1 MQKSAVVNFKEYI
14 IVEYYIMAFSPP
26 INTLDLNTLNT
37 EECQICL
44 ESLYMVNRP
53 VEINTCHHRFHR
65 DCLYRNCRSLPN
77 NLQECRCPVC
87 RGVFNFNRDLTKLT
101 QQVQDR
107 LRELGV
113 LPALAPPAVAPQRL
127 SQQEKLMRYTQMNY
141 EMDRIINT
149 FVDCSTGILDDCAS
163 DTAALQKFLDNSS
176 YQMKK
181 ITDNYK
187 SISVYRDLLR
197 ESLVILNTINNRL
210 QNPEFADFLQ
220 TREGGVFFR
229 STSSFDKR
237 ISKRLYQI
245 LKQCFLGTGA
255 QEVDTIYQ
263 RDIEYDNDDDDYE
276 ITFRNDIF
284 SKFVE
289 PITLWFVVGL
299 PNYANPP
306 NWEELGRFM
315 LPLGLFPAT
324 HYRTNNVPSLQF
336 FQRYFQCYLDAL
348 TALSQINCDEV
359 FRGGKQ
365 TKRTNRK
372 TKKAKI
378 TKNKRKPKTIKRI

>member
-245 LKQCFLGTGA
+245 LKQCF
-255 QEVDTIYQ
+255 
-263 RDIEYDNDDDDYE
+263 
-276 ITFRNDIF
+276 
-284 SKFVE
+284 
-289 PITLWFVVGL
+289 
-299 PNYANPP
+299 
-306 NWEELGRFM
+306 
-315 LPLGLFPAT
+315 
-324 HYRTNNVPSLQF
+324 
-336 FQRYFQCYLDAL
+336 
-348 TALSQINCDEV
+348 
-359 FRGGKQ
+359 
-365 TKRTNRK
+365 
-372 TKKAKI
+372 
-378 TKNKRKPKTIKRI
+378 